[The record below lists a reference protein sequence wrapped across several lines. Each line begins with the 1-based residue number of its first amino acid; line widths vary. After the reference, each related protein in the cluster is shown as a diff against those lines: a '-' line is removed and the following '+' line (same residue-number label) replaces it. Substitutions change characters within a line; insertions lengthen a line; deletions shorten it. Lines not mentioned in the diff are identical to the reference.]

1 MGKLAQTSLYQH
13 QEDKKCSKCGMVK
26 KKTAKNGCCKDEH
39 KWVKITDDQKSNST
53 CVYQFTAFDTDLHF
67 VNAFNYT
74 VLNNQSVI
82 GLLPPTN
89 APPPFSGVEVYKR
102 NCVFLI

>member
-1 MGKLAQTSLYQH
+1 MGKLAETSLYQQ

-26 KKTAKNGCCKDEH
+26 KKTTKKGCCKDEH
-39 KWVKITDDQKSNST
+39 KWVKITDDQKSNTSFA
-53 CVYQFTAFDTDLHF
+53 YQFIAFETDLHF
-67 VNAFNYT
+67 INAFQYT

-82 GLLPPTN
+82 DLLPPTN
-89 APPPFSGVEVYKR
+89 APPPSLGVEVYKR